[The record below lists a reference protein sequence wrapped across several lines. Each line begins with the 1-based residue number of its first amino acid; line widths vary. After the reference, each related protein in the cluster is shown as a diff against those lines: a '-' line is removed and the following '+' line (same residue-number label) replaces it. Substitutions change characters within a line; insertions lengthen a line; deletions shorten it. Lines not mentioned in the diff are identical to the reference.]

1 MAKNKL
7 TPLKDEPIS
16 SLDEMCSKIDTLIET
31 INRQNGYLRVI
42 AQKDG
47 FDSEYNFLVH
57 QFNATSAIHEALVKY
72 LQEHKAKIV
81 VDGEEDGKL
90 AKAEELLNK
99 YQALLTEAME
109 IIKNHITTTSPVTTV
124 VIHEPLPTKTVLKP
138 QPPQSTKGMFA
149 YLFLHLPWY
158 HIKCFFTS
166 SYFKHWFIIIM
177 VSVWFVSVF
186 LTCIMAVDNA
196 RMHQMY
202 HPILIHSGI

>member
-1 MAKNKL
+1 MAKNRL
-7 TPLKDEPIS
+7 TPLKDEPTTS
-16 SLDEMCSKIDTLIET
+16 FDELISKIDNLAGLI
-31 INRQNGYLRVI
+31 NQQNGYLRVI

-47 FDSEYNFLVH
+47 FDSEYNFLRH

-72 LQEHKAKIV
+72 LKENKAKIV
-81 VDGEEDGKL
+81 VDGEENNKL

-109 IIKNHITTTSPVTTV
+109 IIKNRNTATSPVTTV
-124 VIHEPLPTKTVLKP
+124 VIHEPLPTE
-138 QPPQSTKGMFA
+138 
-149 YLFLHLPWY
+149 
-158 HIKCFFTS
+158 
-166 SYFKHWFIIIM
+166 M

-202 HPILIHSGI
+202 HAILIHSGI

>member
-7 TPLKDEPIS
+7 TPLKDEPTTS
-16 SLDEMCSKIDTLIET
+16 FDELISKIDNLAWLI
-31 INRQNGYLRVI
+31 NQQNGYLRVI

-47 FDSEYNFLVH
+47 FDSEYNFLRH

-72 LQEHKAKIV
+72 LKENKAKIV
-81 VDGEEDGKL
+81 VDGEEYSKL

-109 IIKNHITTTSPVTTV
+109 IIKNRNTATSPVTTV
-124 VIHEPLPTKTVLKP
+124 VIHEPLPTETVLKP
-138 QPPQSTKGMFA
+138 QQPQSTKGMFA

-166 SYFKHWFIIIM
+166 SYFKHWIIIIM
-177 VSVWFVSVF
+177 LSVWFVSVF

-202 HPILIHSGI
+202 HTILIHSGI

>member
-1 MAKNKL
+1 MPKNKL
-7 TPLKDEPIS
+7 TPLKDEPTTS
-16 SLDEMCSKIDTLIET
+16 FDELISKIDNLAGLI
-31 INRQNGYLRVI
+31 NQQNGYLRVI

-47 FDSEYNFLVH
+47 FDSEYNFLRH

-72 LQEHKAKIV
+72 LKENKAEIV
-81 VDGEEDGKL
+81 VDGEENNKL

-109 IIKNHITTTSPVTTV
+109 IIKNRNTVTSPVTTV
-124 VIHEPLPTKTVLKP
+124 VIHEPLPVKTVLKP
-138 QPPQSTKGMFA
+138 QPPQSTKGMFS
-149 YLFLHLPWY
+149 YLFLRLPWY

-166 SYFKHWFIIIM
+166 SYFKYWIIIIM

-202 HPILIHSGI
+202 HAILIHSGI

>member
-1 MAKNKL
+1 MAKNRL
-7 TPLKDEPIS
+7 TPLKDEPTTS
-16 SLDEMCSKIDTLIET
+16 FDELISKIDNLAGLI
-31 INRQNGYLRVI
+31 NQQNGYLRVI

-47 FDSEYNFLVH
+47 FDSEYNFLRH

-81 VDGEEDGKL
+81 VDGKEDGKL

-109 IIKNHITTTSPVTTV
+109 IIKNRNTVTSPVTTV
-124 VIHEPLPTKTVLKP
+124 VIHEPLPAKTVLKP
-138 QPPQSTKGMFA
+138 QQPQSTKGMFA

-158 HIKCFFTS
+158 HSKCFFTS
-166 SYFKHWFIIIM
+166 SYFKHWLIIIM
-177 VSVWFVSVF
+177 VSVWLVSVF

-202 HPILIHSGI
+202 HTILIHSGI